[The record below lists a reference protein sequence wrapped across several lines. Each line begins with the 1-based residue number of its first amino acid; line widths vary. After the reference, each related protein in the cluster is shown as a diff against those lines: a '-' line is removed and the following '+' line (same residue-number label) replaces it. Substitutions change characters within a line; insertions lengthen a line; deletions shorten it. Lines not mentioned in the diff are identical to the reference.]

1 MSQVDS
7 GKGQRR
13 GVVGRRHG
21 GIRKLVAGRT
31 RNLARAPLYLETR
44 LMAAARVLVLVAL
57 TGLSDL
63 LFDAAKGESVRVL
76 PAEFVAAYSRVRP
89 PSIRVQQ
96 PGDHLLDHLPEDG
109 QFQVWLV
116 DSYHNKFRV
125 MVDVWLWEDQGCESF
140 ALELSYGEAGQVL
153 SKRACDFQFTYSHNK
168 FSQNVQYSGV
178 DQADV
183 MGSRPA
189 VQFQHEFYIP
199 APELLACAFAAS
211 AADEEPVDFG
221 GTCRN
226 EITGTLRNASSGL
239 VVDVH
244 AVKFV
249 ANPAAEA
256 HSELSLTLPDR
267 EEVCRADLLH
277 VVYNKLHDHVQG
289 GGGQE
294 EIQAIELGVA
304 SGQYSETLL
313 RFWNT
318 RVGLGA
324 RGFRLFSVDAWGDS
338 SRDHDVRE
346 YFQVLQRLAIW
357 GNSSVVM
364 RASFDEALSV
374 FPDNFFHFVYIDG
387 YAHQGNDGVPTLRKW
402 HAKVRPG
409 GVLAGHDYDLFR
421 WPRAFHNVNVFANA
435 LRKTVYVTGDC
446 AGDGFPSWAIFK

>member
-1 MSQVDS
+1 M
-7 GKGQRR
+7 
-13 GVVGRRHG
+13 VGRRHG
-21 GIRKLVAGRT
+21 GIRRLVPGRT
-31 RNLARAPLYLETR
+31 WRLARSPLCLETR

-63 LFDAAKGESVRVL
+63 LFDAATGESVRVL
-76 PAEFVAAYSRVRP
+76 PAELVAAYSRVRP

-96 PGDHLLDHLPEDG
+96 PGDHLPDHLFEDG
-109 QFQVWLV
+109 QFQVWIV
-116 DSYHNKFRV
+116 DSYHNTFRV

-153 SKRACDFQFTYSHNK
+153 WKRACDFQFSFLHNN
-168 FSQNVQYSGV
+168 FSQNVQYFAV
-178 DQADV
+178 DQAYV
-183 MGSRPA
+183 MLGSRSV

-199 APELLACAFAAS
+199 APELLACAFAAP
-211 AADEEPVDFG
+211 ATDEEPVDFG

-226 EITGTLRNASSGL
+226 EITGTLRNASNGL

-267 EEVCRADLLH
+267 EEVCRADLLQ
-277 VVYNKLHDHVQG
+277 VVYEHLHEHVQDG
-289 GGGQE
+289 GRQEDVRE

-313 RFWNT
+313 RFGNT
-318 RVGLGA
+318 QVGVGA
-324 RGFRLFSVDAWGDS
+324 RAFRLFSVDAWSDS

-346 YFQVLQRLAIW
+346 YFQVLRRLAIW

-374 FPDNFFHFVYIDG
+374 FRDNFFDFVYIDG
-387 YAHQGNDGVPTLRKW
+387 YAHQGNDGVATLHKW

-409 GVLAGHDYDLFR
+409 GLLAGHDYDLFR

-446 AGDGFPSWAIFK
+446 TGDHFPSWAIFK